1 MKTNDNIEIYSDV
14 MKDIISRPPRAL
26 IRYGISII
34 GGIILLI
41 FIGSFFFYYPDVIQS
56 EVVITTENPP
66 VWIIARSTGNLK
78 EIYYNDREP
87 VSNGTLIAVMENSA
101 NTEDVLKIK
110 EQFSCFQVEDSISL
124 KIHFFE
130 NLNLGNIQSAYASLI
145 SAYNEYVDFHTLQIY
160 DNKIKAVK
168 NQLLE
173 YQEYKANIQ
182 QQINFSSESESLVK
196 KDFDRSERL
205 YSKKIISELEFEN
218 SQKVWLSARQATNQM
233 YTNLAT
239 VKLEETTLKKTL
251 IELELQKKQELNR
264 LKINLQSALDNI
276 KVSIKNWEQN
286 YLLISPANGILSYNE
301 FWKENQNIN
310 IGDKTFSVV
319 SENQGRIIGKIKTP
333 IEGAG
338 KIKKGQKVHIKLSGY
353 PYMEY
358 GFLTGEVTS
367 ISLLPNEKK
376 YSLGIE
382 LPQNLITSYNKPISF
397 SGELYGVA
405 EIITE
410 DISIAH
416 RILNPVYYI
425 LKKNINHP

>member
-14 MKDIISRPPRAL
+14 MQDIISRPPRAL

-41 FIGSFFFYYPDVIQS
+41 FVGIFFFHYPDVIQS

-78 EIYYNDREP
+78 EIFYNDREA
-87 VSNGTLIAVMENSA
+87 VRSGSLIAVMENSA

-110 EQFSCFQVEDSISL
+110 EQFSCFQVNDSILS
-124 KIHFFE
+124 KIPFFE
-130 NLNLGNIQSAYASLI
+130 NLKLGSIQSAYASLI
-145 SAYNEYVDFHTLQIY
+145 YAYNEYFDFHTLQIY
-160 DNKIKAVK
+160 DNKIQAVK
-168 NQLLE
+168 NQIIE

-182 QQINFSSESESLVK
+182 QQINFSSEAESLVK
-196 KDFDRSERL
+196 KDFDRSEHL

-239 VKLEETTLKKTL
+239 VKLEEMTLKKTL

-319 SENQGRIIGKIKTP
+319 SENQGRIIGKVKTP

-338 KIKKGQKVHIKLSGY
+338 KIKKGQKAHIKLSGY

-358 GFLTGEVTS
+358 GFL
-367 ISLLPNEKK
+367 
-376 YSLGIE
+376 
-382 LPQNLITSYNKPISF
+382 
-397 SGELYGVA
+397 
-405 EIITE
+405 II
-410 DISIAH
+410 IV
-416 RILNPVYYI
+416 R
-425 LKKNINHP
+425 

>member
-1 MKTNDNIEIYSDV
+1 MKKNNKIEVYSGV
-14 MKDIISRPPRAL
+14 MQDIISRPPQTL
-26 IRYGISII
+26 IQYGISII

-41 FIGSFFFYYPDVIQS
+41 FVGCFFFHYPDIIQS

-66 VWIIARSTGNLK
+66 VWIIARSTGSIK
-78 EIYYNDREP
+78 EIYYHDREP
-87 VSNGTLIAVMENSA
+87 VSNGALIAVMENSA

-130 NLNLGNIQSAYASLI
+130 NLKLGSIQSSYASLL
-145 SAYNEYVDFHTLQIY
+145 SAYNEYVDFHILQIY
-160 DNKIKAVK
+160 DNKIRAVK
-168 NQLLE
+168 NQLSE
-173 YQEYKANIQ
+173 YQEYKANIVR
-182 QQINFSSESESLVK
+182 QINFSQEAESLVK
-196 KDFDRSERL
+196 KDFDRSEHL

-233 YTNLAT
+233 YTNLAM

-310 IGDKTFSVV
+310 IGEKTFSVV
-319 SENQGRIIGKIKTP
+319 QKNQGKIIGKVKIS
-333 IEGAG
+333 IEGVG

-358 GFLTGEVTS
+358 GFLTGRVKS
-367 ISLLPNEKK
+367 ISLLSNENV
-376 YSLGIE
+376 YSATIE
-382 LPQNLITSYNKPISF
+382 LPQNLTTSYNKSLSF
-397 SGELYGVA
+397 TGELLGTA

-410 DISIAH
+410 DVSLAR
-416 RILNPVYYI
+416 RILNPIYYVF
-425 LKKNINHP
+425 KKNINRP